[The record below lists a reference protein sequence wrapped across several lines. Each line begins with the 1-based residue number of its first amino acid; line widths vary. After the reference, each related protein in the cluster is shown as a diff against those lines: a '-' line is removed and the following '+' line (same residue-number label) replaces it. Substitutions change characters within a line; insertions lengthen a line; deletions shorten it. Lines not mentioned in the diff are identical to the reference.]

1 MAHSMVY
8 VSPVLAVRVGSMYY
22 PYRFASIAIPR
33 LPRWLVL
40 ALAKIIGLTVWLF
53 ARSTRKQATTNIIHV
68 LGPQVQKTRAGRR
81 MLRRT
86 VQGMFQHNVR
96 NYMNVFSLPNIQPAT
111 ILRRMKIDG
120 IEHLDAALALGK
132 GAILFSA
139 HLGPFDYMVQ
149 GFPAK
154 GYQVT
159 IPVEQLKDQRML
171 DLMLKL
177 RRSQGINFVSLGD
190 SSSMRSIIQALRKNQ
205 VVLVAADRAVQGE
218 SVEKPFFGS
227 TARLPL
233 GPVLLAQRTGAPLVG
248 GFGWY
253 TSNASMQV
261 QFAPLS
267 LELTEQERAN
277 TDTLMCGLIEMMERA
292 IEAHP
297 EQWLMFSPVWKDAP
311 PASLRA

>member
-1 MAHSMVY
+1 
-8 VSPVLAVRVGSMYY
+8 MYNVF
-22 PYRFASIAIPR
+22 RFASVVIPR
-33 LPRWLVL
+33 LPRWFVL
-40 ALAKIIGLTVWLF
+40 FLADLIGLVTWLV
-53 ARSTRKQATTNIIHV
+53 ASKARKQATANIIHV
-68 LGPQVQKTRAGRR
+68 RGTKVLATRAGPRR
-81 MLRRT
+81 LRRT
-86 VQGMFQHNVR
+86 VQQMFQNNVR
-96 NYMNVFSLPNIQPAT
+96 NYMDVFSLPHIQPET

-120 IEHLDAALALGK
+120 IEHLDEALALGK

-139 HLGPFDYMVQ
+139 HFGPFDYIVQ
-149 GFPAK
+149 GSLAK
-154 GYQVT
+154 GYQIT

-177 RRSQGINFVSLGD
+177 RRSQGINFLSLGD

-218 SVEKPFFGS
+218 SVEKPFFAS

-253 TSNASMQV
+253 TSNTSMQV

-267 LELTEQERAN
+267 LELTEQERAD
-277 TDTLMCGLIEMMERA
+277 TDTLMCGLIELMERF
-292 IEAHP
+292 IKAHP
-297 EQWLMFSPVWKDAP
+297 EQWLMFSPVWITDLSKT
-311 PASLRA
+311 S